1 MKLTEDRACGLIM
14 DHERI
19 RRGLCLPRYTPD
31 GWWECDVFELTG
43 SGYFRE
49 YEVKLSLADFRKD
62 REKSREKRPYVWGDK
77 NRPTENKHELLAAGH
92 RAGPAEFAFV
102 VPAGMV
108 AEADVPQWAGLIEVH
123 RQEVEPEFSTRVPTF
138 YLRTVRAAPRLH
150 REKADDKIRPHVLS
164 VCYYRLHDAL
174 RAIRNREPLPLDPD
188 VVAPAEEI
196 LQ

>member
-1 MKLTEDRACGLIM
+1 MNLTEDRACGLIM

-19 RRGLCLPRYTPD
+19 RRGLCLPRYTPV

-43 SGYFRE
+43 SGDFRE

-62 REKSREKRPYVWGDK
+62 AIKSRSVRGLDWSNRDRPI
-77 NRPTENKHELLAAGH
+77 ELKHDLLARGH
-92 RAGPAEFAFV
+92 PSGPAEFAFV
-102 VPAGMV
+102 VPAGMIT
-108 AEADVPQWAGLIEVH
+108 EQDVPQWAGLIEIH
-123 RQEVEPEFSTRVPTF
+123 RQEVGPEYSTRVPTF

-174 RAIRNREPLPLDPD
+174 RALRNSQPLATEPD
-188 VVAPAEEI
+188 VGPVEEI